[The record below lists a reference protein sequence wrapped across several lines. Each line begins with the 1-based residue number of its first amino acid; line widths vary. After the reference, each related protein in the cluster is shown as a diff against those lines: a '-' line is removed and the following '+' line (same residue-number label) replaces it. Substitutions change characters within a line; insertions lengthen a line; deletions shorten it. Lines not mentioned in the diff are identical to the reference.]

1 MSTGLDALTSKEK
14 ETLRLILR
22 GHDAKS
28 SARTLGLSVH
38 TVNERLREARRK
50 LGVTSSRE
58 AARQLLAQEGETPE
72 NPPEFDADKA
82 LGDAAQ
88 APVAADMT
96 APATRRWARFGLG
109 HGLALTLI
117 GVLAMSLI
125 LAALLLPAP
134 FAFGGRVSVPA
145 APVAAAA
152 AAITNAE
159 ADPAAAARAA
169 EDFLVLVDER
179 RWAESYA
186 ATGVQFREL
195 NTLERWT
202 AVSEQVRPP
211 LGTMLTRDIVGNEFV
226 PAPPQGYQVIKFRS
240 TYANGTQQ
248 TESVSLA
255 WEDGAWKVAGITFEP
270 VATLAAPLESS
281 PAEPVNLDAVQDAA
295 RTWLALIDTGTWQ
308 ASHAASGA
316 SFRNAITAPRWAE
329 MIAQVREPLGPVVK
343 RDVLEYG
350 SQSAP
355 REVRIVLFRTD
366 FANARGATETVT
378 LEREGGEYRVVGYW
392 IK

>member
-1 MSTGLDALTSKEK
+1 MTTGLEALTSKEK

-38 TVNERLREARRK
+38 TVNERLRDARRK

-58 AARQLLAQEGETPE
+58 AARRLLAEEGDTPE
-72 NPPEFDADKA
+72 IPPEFHADKA
-82 LGDAAQ
+82 FGDVAEV
-88 APVAADMT
+88 PVAADMA
-96 APATRRWARFGLG
+96 APATRRWAWFGLRP
-109 HGLALTLI
+109 GLALTSI
-117 GVLAMSLI
+117 GVLFMSLI
-125 LAALLLPAP
+125 LAALLLPASP
-134 FAFGGRVSVPA
+134 LPTPA
-145 APVAAAA
+145 APVVSVAAATTAEPNAAAA
-152 AAITNAE
+152 ARVAE
-159 ADPAAAARAA
+159 N
-169 EDFLVLVDER
+169 FLVLVDER

-186 ATGVQFREL
+186 ATGAQFRQL

-202 AVSEQVRPP
+202 AVSEQVRTP
-211 LGTMLTRDIVGNEFV
+211 LGKLLTRDLVGNEYV
-226 PAPPQGYQVIKFRS
+226 PAPPQGYQLIKFRS

-255 WEDGAWKVAGITFEP
+255 WEDGAWRVAGITFEP
-270 VATLAAPLESS
+270 VATSAAAPSD
-281 PAEPVNLDAVQDAA
+281 APVNLDAVQEDA
-295 RTWLALIDTGTWQ
+295 RNWLALIDKGEWQ

-316 SFRNAITAPRWAE
+316 SFRGAITAPRWAE
-329 MIAQVREPLGPVVK
+329 MIAQVRQPLGPVVK
-343 RDVLEYG
+343 RELLEYG

-366 FANARGATETVT
+366 FANAQGATETVT
-378 LEREGGEYRVVGYW
+378 LERESGGYRVVGYW